1 MSRGEKK
8 KKHRK
13 LNEYSLSS
21 VNQTTASVIQADV
34 DVLYSWHNW
43 SAEKK
48 KKNEKFRKYFSIL
61 KEEIENQQSS
71 DWHSRNLQMIM
82 MCCSQR
88 CFPRSVDFWKVNILS
103 GGPSKLS
110 LISVFYKCYLMKVLL
125 LNIRFIIIKELSHV
139 ALYLSLLT

>member
-48 KKNEKFRKYFSIL
+48 K
-61 KEEIENQQSS
+61 
-71 DWHSRNLQMIM
+71 
-82 MCCSQR
+82 
-88 CFPRSVDFWKVNILS
+88 WKI
-103 GGPSKLS
+103 
-110 LISVFYKCYLMKVLL
+110 
-125 LNIRFIIIKELSHV
+125 
-139 ALYLSLLT
+139 